1 MLKTI
6 YLASQRNSPAQ
17 PSPASLLILWEPVHS
32 QLEPMKNLVRGLAPG
47 ELSIYPEHV
56 AEDRC

>member
-17 PSPASLLILWEPVHS
+17 PSLADPVRMMSPLKSSH
-32 QLEPMKNLVRGLAPG
+32 MKHRVHRLGFG
-47 ELSIYPEHV
+47 EANGQPHDQIT
-56 AEDRC
+56 